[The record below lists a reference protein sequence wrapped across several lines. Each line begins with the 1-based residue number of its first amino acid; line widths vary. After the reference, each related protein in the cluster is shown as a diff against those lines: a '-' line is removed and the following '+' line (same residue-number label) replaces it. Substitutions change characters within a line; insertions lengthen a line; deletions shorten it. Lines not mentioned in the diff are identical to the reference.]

1 MLTLLA
7 AVAAASL
14 LGSLHCVGMC
24 GPFALWATAGGRNTR
39 TVSGY
44 HLGRLTTYLSAGLAA
59 GVIGTTI
66 SIGGQLAGFQLMA
79 AKLAGVILITW
90 GLGKLLMQ
98 WRPVSER
105 VASITGPSR
114 IAGLIAAARPMI
126 SNRGEFGRGYLGGLL
141 TTMLPCG
148 WLYLFVLLAAGTGDV
163 LLSVATMAAFWVG
176 SLPALTGL
184 VMGAR
189 SLVPKFR
196 KALPI
201 FAGVLMV
208 LTGLY
213 TATGRASAD
222 LSSVVPPLIEP
233 TSGSFDI
240 MRVSDQKLPCC
251 EP

>member
-1 MLTLLA
+1 
-7 AVAAASL
+7 
-14 LGSLHCVGMC
+14 
-24 GPFALWATAGGRNTR
+24 
-39 TVSGY
+39 
-44 HLGRLTTYLSAGLAA
+44 
-59 GVIGTTI
+59 
-66 SIGGQLAGFQLMA
+66 
-79 AKLAGVILITW
+79 
-90 GLGKLLMQ
+90 
-98 WRPVSER
+98 
-105 VASITGPSR
+105 
-114 IAGLIAAARPMI
+114 
-126 SNRGEFGRGYLGGLL
+126 
-141 TTMLPCG
+141 
-148 WLYLFVLLAAGTGDV
+148 LYLFVLLAAGTGDV

-222 LSSVVPPLIEP
+222 LSSVVPPLLEP